1 MKTDTIA
8 AIATGMSN
16 SGIGIVRISGE
27 EAFSVIDSIFRNK
40 RGEQVRLSGAA
51 SHTAHYGYIYDGD
64 EKVDEALVLIMKGPH
79 SYTAEDTVEID
90 CHGGVLMVKKI
101 LETVIHAGAR
111 TAEPGEF
118 TKRAFL
124 NGRLDLSQAEA
135 VADVIH
141 ATNEYALKSSV
152 SQLSGAVSNR
162 IRDLRSRILYEIAF
176 IESAL
181 DDPEHISLDG
191 YSERLLMSLEP
202 MIGEVEKLISSAD
215 DGRVMSEGIRTVILG
230 KPNAGKSSLMNV
242 LLGEERAIVTE
253 VAGTTRDTLEEH
265 IYLQGISLNVVDT
278 AGIRD
283 TEDVVEKIGVDRAMK
298 AARDAD
304 LIIYVVDGST
314 PLDDSDREIMEFI
327 RGRKSIVLL
336 NKSDLE
342 LVVETGAL
350 EHISSH
356 RVIPISAK
364 EEQGIETLEQ
374 EIKKLFYHGELSFND
389 QVYITNVR
397 HKEALEQTLDSL
409 MMVKGS
415 AESGMPE
422 DFYSIDLM
430 NAYEQLG
437 FIIGEAVD
445 DDLVNEIFAKF
456 CMGK

>member
-1 MKTDTIA
+1 MRTDTIA
-8 AIATGMSN
+8 AIATGMCN
-16 SGIGIVRISGE
+16 SGIGIVRISGN
-27 EAFSVIDSIFRNK
+27 EAFTVIDKLYRNK
-40 RGEQVRLSGAA
+40 DGRKVKVSQSR
-51 SHTAHYGYIYDGD
+51 SHTVHYGFIYDGD

-90 CHGGVLMVKKI
+90 CHGGILMVKKI
-101 LETVIHAGAR
+101 LEAVIHAGAR

-124 NGRLDLSQAEA
+124 NGRIDLSQAEA
-135 VADVIH
+135 VADVIN

-152 SQLSGAVSNR
+152 SQLSGSVSKR
-162 IRDLRSRILYEIAF
+162 IKELRSRILYQIAF

-191 YSERLLMSLEP
+191 YDGKLMELLNP
-202 MIGEVEKLISSAD
+202 MVEEVEGLLASAD
-215 DGRVMSEGIRTVILG
+215 DGRVMTEGVKTVILG

-253 VAGTTRDTLEEH
+253 IAGTTRDTLEEH

-283 TEDVVEKIGVDRAMK
+283 TEDVVEKIGVDRARR
-298 AARDAD
+298 AAGDAD
-304 LIIYVVDGST
+304 LIIFVVDGSR
-314 PLDDSDREIMEFI
+314 PLDESDREIMDFI
-327 RGRKSIVLL
+327 RGRKSIILL

-342 LVVETGAL
+342 IVVGKDEL
-350 EHISSH
+350 EGMSGQKA
-356 RVIPISAK
+356 IPVSAK
-364 EEQGIETLEQ
+364 EEQGIEELEQ
-374 EIKKLFYHGELSFND
+374 EIKRLFYRGELKFND

-397 HKEALEQTLDSL
+397 HKEALEQTLRSL
-409 MMVKGS
+409 MMVKRS
-415 AESGMPE
+415 IEDCMPE

-430 NAYEQLG
+430 DAYEQLG
-437 FIIGEAVD
+437 LITGEAVD
-445 DDLVNEIFAKF
+445 DDLVNEIFARF